1 MAPGTEFRTRNEQ
14 ANYMTTNN
22 NVEAECAVK
31 KPADTAC
38 NHMPLFQVFLFL
50 QLLDLLTTIVVL
62 RLGGYESNPLVGY
75 FMTFGPVGGLV
86 MAKALVVAVG
96 AAIVWYNRQRV
107 VFLANYAYAGVVCWN
122 LAILAIS

>member
-1 MAPGTEFRTRNEQ
+1 MNTGNH
-14 ANYMTTNN
+14 MTTNT
-22 NVEAECAVK
+22 NVEEAYAVK
-31 KPADTAC
+31 KSADAAC

-62 RLGGYESNPLVGY
+62 RLGGYESNPLVSY
-75 FMTFGPVGGLV
+75 FMAFGPVGGLIL
-86 MAKALVVAVG
+86 AKVLVVAVG